1 MVRKPYKK
9 SIRYKFLKEIF
20 LILFVGT
27 ILLSTVIAI
36 NEGKILRRSLV
47 TKGKNFASYI
57 AMLSQEPLIMKDSI
71 QLDSIVSQANKD
83 EDIMYIAI
91 YDAQGNLVTS
101 QYASINYRSPRLKV
115 ILAGLSK
122 KNEVEDIIAAIR
134 NKEVITEL
142 SVPILTGTYTI
153 GKVTICMSR
162 YNIHQQIVKTVL
174 FVLVLNVMVAIV
186 LAAVVFIVS
195 RQIIFDPITE
205 LAHAIARLAKGDLS
219 TRIAVKATGEVQML
233 LEGFNQMA
241 EDLDKTTVSKDYV
254 DNIIKSMINS
264 LIVVSPDNKIIRT
277 NMATCMLLGYEEKE
291 LVGRPVETIFG
302 GSRSGKDPWMK
313 TMLKDN
319 HVSNI
324 EETYL
329 TKNGREIPV
338 LLSASVM
345 YDASKVIR
353 GIVYVAQ
360 DITERKQAEEALR
373 ESENKYRKIFE
384 NVQDAFYQ
392 TDNAGNITDIS
403 PSIERYSGY
412 PREEL
417 IGKSVGEVY
426 FNPEDRIRLLK
437 AIQEKG
443 EVVDY
448 ELRLKSK
455 DNRLIYASANA
466 HVLFDLAGK
475 PIGVEGTLRDI
486 TERKR
491 AEEELQKLAA
501 VVRYSS
507 ELINLTTLDGK
518 MVFLN
523 EAGAKML
530 GISPEEIEQ
539 TNIMQII
546 PDHLKEKVQNE
557 LMPALMNHGT
567 WEGDLQYLNLK
578 TGQLTDVHTMS
589 FMIKDAVT
597 GAPLFL
603 ANVSLDITEQKELE
617 AALHQAKEEAERA
630 NRAKTIFLANMSHEI
645 RTPMNAILGFSQ
657 LMQRDP
663 TVTPRQR
670 QQLDT
675 INRSGEHLLALIN
688 DILEISKI
696 EAGRVTLNPTAFDL
710 HALLNDLEMMFRLRT
725 DAKNLQF
732 SVECVGEVPRFVVS
746 DEGKLREVLINLLGN
761 AVKFTKKG
769 GIILRVRALHEE
781 TKELRLRAEIEDTGP
796 GIAAEDMDRLFH
808 HFEQM
813 QAGRDA
819 GTGTGLGLAISREF
833 VRLMGGD
840 ITVSSQVGR
849 GSLFGFNIALKEA
862 DPAAVVVKA
871 ESRCVTGLQPGQP
884 QYRVLVADDKEDNR
898 ELLSQMLGPVGFQIR
913 QVADGEEA
921 VKEFEMWNPNLIL
934 MDLRM
939 PVVDGYEA
947 IRRIRASVGG
957 KDARIIAVT
966 ASAFEDTRQEVLA
979 TGADDFISKPF
990 RETELLEKIGR
1001 LLGVKYV
1008 YAEESVSVAAK
1019 PEALEALTSE
1029 SLAGLPGE
1037 LVRQIRESTIN
1048 ADLDRVLELIQQAAT
1063 HDARAANGLR
1073 SLAERFDYQKLL
1085 DLLPTGGTTNGT
1097 TNES

>member
-1 MVRKPYKK
+1 MFRKPYKK

-36 NEGKILRRSLV
+36 NEGKMLRQSLV

-122 KNEVEDIIAAIR
+122 KSEVEDIIAAIR
-134 NKEVITEL
+134 NKEAITEL

-264 LIVVSPDNKIIRT
+264 LIVVSPENKIIRT
-277 NMATCMLLGYEEKE
+277 NTATCMLLGYEEKE

-302 GSRSGKDPWMK
+302 GSGSGKDPWMK
-313 TMLKDN
+313 TMLTDN

-329 TKNGREIPV
+329 TKNGQEIPV
-338 LLSASVM
+338 LFSASVM
-345 YDASKVIR
+345 YDANKVIR

-360 DITERKQAEEALR
+360 
-373 ESENKYRKIFE
+373 
-384 NVQDAFYQ
+384 
-392 TDNAGNITDIS
+392 
-403 PSIERYSGY
+403 
-412 PREEL
+412 
-417 IGKSVGEVY
+417 
-426 FNPEDRIRLLK
+426 
-437 AIQEKG
+437 
-443 EVVDY
+443 
-448 ELRLKSK
+448 
-455 DNRLIYASANA
+455 
-466 HVLFDLAGK
+466 
-475 PIGVEGTLRDI
+475 DI

-530 GISPEEIEQ
+530 GISPTEIEQ
-539 TNIMQII
+539 TNIIQII

-557 LMPALMNHGT
+557 LLPALMNNGT

-617 AALHQAKEEAERA
+617 AALHKAKEEAERA

-732 SVECVGEVPRFVVS
+732 SVERIGEVPRFVVS

-921 VKEFEMWNPNLIL
+921 VKEFEMWNPSLIL

-979 TGADDFISKPF
+979 TGADDFVSKPF

-1029 SLAGLPGE
+1029 SLTGLPGE
-1037 LVRQIRESTIN
+1037 LVRQIREATIN
-1048 ADLDRVLELIQQAAT
+1048 ADLDRMLELIQQAAT

-1085 DLLPTGGTTNGT
+1085 DLIPTGGTTNGT

>member
-1 MVRKPYKK
+1 
-9 SIRYKFLKEIF
+9 
-20 LILFVGT
+20 
-27 ILLSTVIAI
+27 
-36 NEGKILRRSLV
+36 
-47 TKGKNFASYI
+47 
-57 AMLSQEPLIMKDSI
+57 
-71 QLDSIVSQANKD
+71 
-83 EDIMYIAI
+83 
-91 YDAQGNLVTS
+91 
-101 QYASINYRSPRLKV
+101 
-115 ILAGLSK
+115 
-122 KNEVEDIIAAIR
+122 
-134 NKEVITEL
+134 
-142 SVPILTGTYTI
+142 
-153 GKVTICMSR
+153 
-162 YNIHQQIVKTVL
+162 
-174 FVLVLNVMVAIV
+174 
-186 LAAVVFIVS
+186 
-195 RQIIFDPITE
+195 
-205 LAHAIARLAKGDLS
+205 
-219 TRIAVKATGEVQML
+219 
-233 LEGFNQMA
+233 MA

-264 LIVVSPDNKIIRT
+264 LIVVSPENKIIRT
-277 NMATCMLLGYEEKE
+277 NTATCMLLGYEEKE
-291 LVGRPVETIFG
+291 LVGRQVETIFG
-302 GSRSGKDPWMK
+302 GSGSGKDPWMK
-313 TMLKDN
+313 TMLTDK

-329 TKNGREIPV
+329 TKNGQEIPV
-338 LLSASVM
+338 LFSASVM
-345 YDASKVIR
+345 YDANKVIR

-360 DITERKQAEEALR
+360 DITERKRAEEALR

-384 NVQDAFYQ
+384 NVQDIFYQ
-392 TDNAGNITDIS
+392 TDNKGNIIDIS
-403 PSIERYSGY
+403 PSIERYSGF

-530 GISPEEIEQ
+530 GISSAEIEQ
-539 TNIMQII
+539 TNIIQII

-557 LMPALMNHGT
+557 LLPALMNSGT

-603 ANVSLDITEQKELE
+603 ANVSLDITAQKELE
-617 AALHQAKEEAERA
+617 AALNKAKEEAERA
-630 NRAKTIFLANMSHEI
+630 NRAKSIFLANMSHEI

-663 TVTPRQR
+663 AVTPRQR

-688 DILEISKI
+688 EILEISKI

-710 HALLNDLEMMFRLRT
+710 YALLNDLEMMFRLRT

-732 SVECVGEVPRFVVS
+732 SVERIGEVPRFVMS

-769 GIILRVRALHEE
+769 GIILRVRALHEG
-781 TKELRLRAEIEDTGP
+781 TKELRLLAEVEDTGP
-796 GIAAEDMDRLFH
+796 GIAAEDICRLFH

-813 QAGRDA
+813 QAGREA

-921 VKEFEMWNPNLIL
+921 VKEFEMWNPSLIL

-947 IRRIRASVGG
+947 IRRIRASAGG

-966 ASAFEDTRQEVLA
+966 ASAFEDTRQEVIA
-979 TGADDFISKPF
+979 TGADDFVSKPF
-990 RETELLEKIGR
+990 REMELIEKIGR
-1001 LLGVKYV
+1001 LLGAKYI
-1008 YAEESVSVAAK
+1008 YAEEAVSVAAE
-1019 PEALEALTSE
+1019 PEAFEALTPE
-1029 SLAGLPGE
+1029 SLNGLPGE
-1037 LVRQIRESTIN
+1037 LVRQIREATIN
-1048 ADLDRVLELIQQAAT
+1048 ADLDRMLELIQQAAT
-1063 HDARAANGLR
+1063 HNALAADGMRN
-1073 SLAERFDYQKLL
+1073 LAERFDYQKLL
-1085 DLLPTGGTTNGT
+1085 DLIPTGGTTNGT

>member
-1 MVRKPYKK
+1 MFRRPRKK
-9 SIRYKFLKEIF
+9 SIRYKFLKEIL
-20 LILFVGT
+20 LILFVST
-27 ILLSTVIAI
+27 IVLSTVIAI
-36 NEGKILRRSLV
+36 NEGKMLRRSLA

-71 QLDSIVSQANKD
+71 HLDSIVSQANKD
-83 EDIMYIAI
+83 EDIMYIVI
-91 YDAQGNLVTS
+91 HDAQGNLVTS

-122 KNEVEDIIAAIR
+122 KSEVEEIIAAIR
-134 NKEVITEL
+134 NKEAITEL
-142 SVPILTGTYTI
+142 SIPILTGTYTI
-153 GKVTICMSR
+153 GKVTICMSQ
-162 YNIHQQIVKTVL
+162 YNIQQQIVKTVL

-219 TRIAVKATGEVQML
+219 TRIAVKGTGEVQML

-264 LIVVSPDNKIIRT
+264 LIVVSPENKIMRT
-277 NMATCMLLGYEEKE
+277 NTATCMLLGYEEKE

-302 GSRSGKDPWMK
+302 GSGSGKDPWMK
-313 TMLKDN
+313 TMLTDK

-329 TKNGREIPV
+329 TKNGQEIPV
-338 LLSASVM
+338 LFSASVM
-345 YDASKVIR
+345 YDANKVIR

-360 DITERKQAEEALR
+360 DITERKRAEEALR

-384 NVQDAFYQ
+384 NVQDIFYQ
-392 TDNAGNITDIS
+392 TDNKGNIIDIS

-412 PREEL
+412 PRGEL

-426 FNPEDRIRLLK
+426 FNPEDRIRLLN
-437 AIQEKG
+437 AIREKG

-507 ELINLTTLDGK
+507 ELVNLTTLDGK

-530 GISPEEIEQ
+530 GISPTEIEQ
-539 TNIMQII
+539 TNILQII

-557 LMPALMNHGT
+557 LLPALMNSGT

-617 AALHQAKEEAERA
+617 GALHKAKEEAERA

-663 TVTPRQR
+663 AVTPRQR

-688 DILEISKI
+688 EILEISKI

-710 HALLNDLEMMFRLRT
+710 YALLNDLEMMFRLRT

-732 SVECVGEVPRFVVS
+732 SVERIGEVPRFVMS

-781 TKELRLRAEIEDTGP
+781 TKELRLLAEVEDTGP
-796 GIAAEDMDRLFH
+796 GIAAEDIGRLFH

-813 QAGRDA
+813 QAGREA

-898 ELLSQMLGPVGFQIR
+898 ELLSQMLGPLGFQIR

-921 VKEFEMWNPNLIL
+921 VKEFEMWNPSLIL

-979 TGADDFISKPF
+979 DGADDFVSKPF

-1001 LLGVKYV
+1001 LLGVKYI
-1008 YAEESVSVAAK
+1008 YAEEAVSVAVK
-1019 PEALEALTSE
+1019 PEAFEALTPE
-1029 SLAGLPGE
+1029 SLNGLPGE
-1037 LVRQIRESTIN
+1037 LVRQIREATIN
-1048 ADLDRVLELIQQAAT
+1048 ADLDRMLELIQQAAT
-1063 HDARAANGLR
+1063 HNAHAADGMR

-1085 DLLPTGGTTNGT
+1085 DLIPTGGTTNGGA
-1097 TNES
+1097 NES